1 MSIPSD
7 SKPFMQ
13 QFTEARRLLWL
24 AVQLVW
30 RASPRLLVGILLLL
44 MLQALLLPLQLAL
57 SRAVIDRAAFDLG
70 LFTDLDSIAIQLPL
84 LAWIGLA
91 AAALALG
98 QLIQPFSTTFQNLAG
113 DRLTGYVAEQLIR
126 AANRWQGLARFEDPG
141 FADDLQRARK
151 RAARGA
157 LDLMVFGGRAAVELF
172 TAIGLALVLLGL
184 HPLVPLLLILATLPQ
199 MRRQWEYGDR
209 TVSHLYVQT
218 AEARRLEYSREALL
232 TPETAKDVHLYGLG
246 SFFRRRY
253 DTIFA
258 STTESLNQV
267 RRHLAVNVALASML
281 ATVASSAVYIYVVWL
296 VALGARTVGD
306 LALYGVA
313 ATLLQMNLLGL
324 GGEIGFLPL
333 VLGFLPSLFRVLEA
347 PPDLPNPGVPVDGRR
362 TPPVDPLPAK
372 PGTAAHTM
380 LGRRNLPSYGHRC
393 AVRFQG
399 IVFEKV
405 SFTYPG
411 RTDQVL
417 RDVSFT
423 MEPDECVA
431 LVGHNGAGKTTIVK
445 LLLRLYD
452 PTSGRILLD
461 GVDLREYD
469 LDALRRQM
477 GVIFQDFVRYELTA
491 GENIGLGQVDELHD
505 ATRLSAAAERAGAAE
520 LIRQLP
526 DGLDTQLGREFGGRE
541 LSDGEWQKLA
551 LARACVRACQFLA
564 LDEPTAALDVQ
575 TEYEIYTR
583 FHDLTRDRMTLLI
596 SHRFST
602 VRMADRILYLADGR
616 IQEAGSH
623 AELMAGNGEYSRL
636 YRLQASQ
643 YLGEDAADPSL

>member
-13 QFTEARRLLWL
+13 QFTETRGLLWL
-24 AVQLVW
+24 AVHLVW

-157 LDLMVFGGRAAVELF
+157 LDLMVFGGRAAVTLF

-232 TPETAKDVHLYGLG
+232 TPQTAKDVHLYGLG

-313 ATLLQMNLLGL
+313 ATVLQMNLLGI
-324 GGEIGFLPL
+324 GGEIGFLPN

-347 PPDLPNPGVPVDGRR
+347 PPDLANRGARFDGPGAAPVEARPA
-362 TPPVDPLPAK
+362 TP
-372 PGTAAHTM
+372 GAASQPM
-380 LGRRNLPSYGHRC
+380 D
-393 AVRFQG
+393 QG
-399 IVFEKV
+399 IVFEQV

-411 RTDQVL
+411 QTDPVL
-417 RDVSFT
+417 RAVSFA
-423 MEPDECVA
+423 MKPDECVA
-431 LVGHNGAGKTTIVK
+431 LVGRNGAGKTTIVK

-491 GENIGLGQVDELHD
+491 GENIGLGQVDALHD

-616 IQEAGSH
+616 IQETGSH

>member
-70 LFTDLDSIAIQLPL
+70 LFTDLDSMAIQLPL

-98 QLIQPFSTTFQNLAG
+98 QLIQPFATTFQSLAG

-151 RAARGA
+151 HAARGA

-172 TAIGLALVLLGL
+172 TATGLALVLFGL
-184 HPLVPLLLILATLPQ
+184 HPLVPLLLILATMPQ
-199 MRRQWEYGDR
+199 MKRQWEYGRR
-209 TVSHLYVQT
+209 TNSHLYVQT
-218 AEARRLEYSREALL
+218 AETRRLEYSRGVLL

-246 SFFRRRY
+246 SFFRRYY
-253 DTIFA
+253 DTIFTGA
-258 STTESLNQV
+258 IESLNQL
-267 RRHLAVNVALASML
+267 RRPLAVNVALASML

-306 LALYGVA
+306 MALYGVA

-324 GGEIGFLPL
+324 GGEIGLLPQ

-347 PPDLPNPGVPVDGRR
+347 PPDLPNRGVPFDGRR
-362 TPPVDPLPAK
+362 APPVEPLPA
-372 PGTAAHTM
+372 TLRSALHAM
-380 LGRRNLPSYGHRC
+380 R
-393 AVRFQG
+393 QG
-399 IVFEKV
+399 IVFEQV

-411 RTDQVL
+411 RTDRVL

-423 MEPDECVA
+423 LEPDECVA

-491 GENIGLGQVDELHD
+491 GENIGLGQVDALHD
-505 ATRLSAAAERAGAAE
+505 ATRLLDAAESAGVAE

-551 LARACVRACQFLA
+551 LARACVRDCQLLA

-575 TEYEIYTR
+575 TEHEIYTR
-583 FHDLTRDRMTLLI
+583 FHDLTRDRITLLI

-602 VRMADRILYLADGR
+602 VRMADRIFFLADGR
-616 IQEAGSH
+616 IQETGSH
-623 AELMAGNGEYSRL
+623 ADLMAGNGEYARL
-636 YRLQASQ
+636 YRLQAAQ
-643 YLGEDAADPSL
+643 YLGQDAAGEGQ

>member
-70 LFTDLDSIAIQLPL
+70 LFTDLDSMAIQLPL

-98 QLIQPFSTTFQNLAG
+98 QLIQPFATTFQSLAG

-126 AANRWQGLARFEDPG
+126 AANRWQGLARFEDPS

-172 TAIGLALVLLGL
+172 TATGLALVLLGL
-184 HPLVPLLLILATLPQ
+184 HPLVPLLLILATMPQ
-199 MRRQWEYGDR
+199 MKRQWEYGRR
-209 TVSHLYVQT
+209 TDSHLYVQT
-218 AEARRLEYSREALL
+218 AETRRLEYSRGVLL

-246 SFFRRRY
+246 SFFRRYY
-253 DTIFA
+253 DTIFTGA
-258 STTESLNQV
+258 IESLNQL
-267 RRHLAVNVALASML
+267 RRPLAVNVALASML

-296 VALGARTVGD
+296 VAQGARTVGD

-313 ATLLQMNLLGL
+313 ATVLQMNLLGL
-324 GGEIGFLPL
+324 GGEIGFLPN

-347 PPDLPNPGVPVDGRR
+347 PPDLPNRGERFEGPGA
-362 TPPVDPLPAK
+362 PPVDPLPAT
-372 PGTAAHTM
+372 PGPTAHTM
-380 LGRRNLPSYGHRC
+380 LGRRNLPSRGHRC

-399 IVFEKV
+399 IVFERV

-411 RTDQVL
+411 RTDRVL
-417 RDVSFT
+417 REVSFA
-423 MEPDECVA
+423 MKPDECVA

-491 GENIGLGQVDELHD
+491 GENIGLGQVDALHD
-505 ATRLSAAAERAGAAE
+505 ATRLLDAAESAGVAE

-551 LARACVRACQFLA
+551 LARACVRDCQLLV

-575 TEYEIYTR
+575 TEHEIYTR
-583 FHDLTRDRMTLLI
+583 FHDLTRDRITLLI

-602 VRMADRILYLADGR
+602 VRMADRIFFLADGR
-616 IQEAGSH
+616 IQETGSH
-623 AELMAGNGEYSRL
+623 ADLIAGNGEYARL
-636 YRLQASQ
+636 YRLQAAQ
-643 YLGEDAADPSL
+643 YLGQDSAGEGQ